1 MYKSDS
7 NQQKYID
14 INILSLIVLFLH
26 GSVLVF
32 SLVVQTEVHHYIVCV
47 VQTQWKLNFMFY
59 FFQYTWRCQKGI
71 VKSFPQMG
79 LNISGILRN
88 VPIFW
93 VIVKELILNSWLK
106 PWLRVQCLMWCVS
119 FAAAGRHSVMFSVCI
134 RYMAKNNDYVMMSCP
149 VCWSTGSW

>member
-14 INILSLIVLFLH
+14 INISKFNCAVFAWVGAGIFPSGANRGTPLYSLCRTDSVEDEFHVL
-26 GSVLVF
+26 
-32 SLVVQTEVHHYIVCV
+32 C
-47 VQTQWKLNFMFY
+47 
-59 FFQYTWRCQKGI
+59 FQYTWRCKKGI
-71 VKSFPQMG
+71 VQSFPQMG
-79 LNISGILRN
+79 LNISGTLRN

-106 PWLRVQCLMWCVS
+106 PWLSVQCLMWCVS
-119 FAAAGRHSVMFSVCI
+119 LAAAGRHSVMFSVCI

-149 VCWSTGSW
+149 VCWSTGSR